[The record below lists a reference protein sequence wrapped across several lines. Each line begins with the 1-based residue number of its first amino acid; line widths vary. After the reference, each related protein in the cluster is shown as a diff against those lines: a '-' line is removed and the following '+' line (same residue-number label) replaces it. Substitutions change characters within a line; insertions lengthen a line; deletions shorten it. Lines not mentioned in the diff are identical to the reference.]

1 MQYILYPIAILV
13 LFAVINY
20 LVAFLFIF
28 KSVFRRP
35 KYDIINS
42 KQVPVYLEQL
52 FKGAISELEEF
63 GFKACCYIQVEPII
77 QIHPPTVVEILLYNQ
92 ALKSYAKVGIRYPL
106 EAVNLFD
113 IEFYTFFQDGSLLL
127 TMNGKAD
134 GVFGETPNF
143 TIQDA
148 YTAETLLQWQLHQH
162 TVEKINI
169 TKPAIGLSPN
179 KFATALEKFSNKH
192 LDYLFKAGKLRL
204 VGEKEYNPTLQVAW
218 KVAKKLVDGKH
229 KVTKILN
236 QRLLAAKT
244 NPEMRVDIPVELEV
258 EGFKRTEIQN
268 QGLVDGKF
276 RAWMLL
282 ISFGLFVASFMHM
295 FEIHRLAIFVLVIML
310 HEAGHLIA
318 MHLCGYRDTSMLFLP
333 FLGAVATASQKYDT
347 TLAQNIWV
355 LLAGPLP
362 GLILGIFLA
371 FISGSTND
379 LFWIKD
385 TAWMLIGLNLI
396 NLLPIY
402 PLDGGK
408 IANLLVFSRFA
419 YIDVLF
425 KLFGLIVLGCLSISQ
440 PILLI
445 FVILTSLSIP
455 QSFRAAK
462 ANSKLQRLLKQTK
475 PTNQDNLIHNIFKYF
490 KYLEYN
496 KLPVATRNFLVKDII
511 RRYNESQGK
520 WITRISLIFLYCGS
534 LLGGLTGSL
543 YAISPRAV
551 SLLSKIPLMLDKPQ
565 QRRERFLSMQK
576 HEIEKAT
583 AILQKN
589 PNDINAYMKRAKAF
603 KTLRD
608 NKGALADYNQ
618 IVRLQPNHTQHRFT
632 RAYLNSQLGN
642 IKAEIQEYDDL
653 LKLNHQP
660 HFIYYQRAE
669 ARTKLRDYQ
678 GAIADYNQVIKLKP
692 KIAWNYINRG
702 YVRIQLKDYKG
713 ALADANKAIQL
724 EPQLHDA
731 YALRSQ
737 VYRKL
742 GNNKAEKADKQ
753 KAVALEQVW
762 EETRQD

>member
-35 KYDIINS
+35 KYEIINS
-42 KQVPVYLEQL
+42 KQVPLYLQQL
-52 FKGAISELEEF
+52 FKGAISELEEL
-63 GFKACCYIQVEPII
+63 GFKACCYVQVEPML
-77 QIHPPTVVEILLYNQ
+77 QIDPPTVVEILLYNQ
-92 ALKSYAKVGIRYPL
+92 SLKSYAKVGIRYPL

-113 IEFYTFFQDGSLLL
+113 IEFYTFFQDSSLLL

-134 GVFGETPNF
+134 GVIGETPNF

-148 YTAETLLQWQLHQH
+148 YTPETLVQWQLHQD
-162 TVEKINI
+162 TVEKVSIA
-169 TKPAIGLSPN
+169 KPAIGLSPD
-179 KFATALEKFSNKH
+179 KFTIALEKFSNKH
-192 LDYLFKAGKLRL
+192 LNYLFKAGKLRL
-204 VGEKEYNPTLQVAW
+204 VEEKKYSLTLQGAW

-229 KVTKILN
+229 KVTKIIN

-258 EGFKRTEIQN
+258 EGFKRTESQN
-268 QGLVDGKF
+268 KGLVDGKF
-276 RAWMLL
+276 RAWMLF

-347 TLAQNIWV
+347 TLTQNVWV

-371 FISGSTND
+371 FISGNTID
-379 LFWIKD
+379 VVWVKD

-408 IANLLVFSRFA
+408 IANLLLFSRFA
-419 YIDVLF
+419 YSDVLF
-425 KLFGLIVLGCLSISQ
+425 QLFGLFVLARLSISQ
-440 PILLI
+440 PILFI
-445 FVILTSLSIP
+445 FILLTAFSIP

-462 ANSKLQRLLKQTK
+462 ANSKLQRLLKQSK
-475 PTNQDNLIHNIFKYF
+475 PSNQDNLINNVYIYF
-490 KYLEYN
+490 KQFGYN
-496 KLPVATRNFLVKDII
+496 NLPAASRNFLVKDII

-520 WITRISLIFLYCGS
+520 WITRISLIVLYCGS
-534 LLGGLTGSL
+534 LLGALTGSL
-543 YAISPRAV
+543 YAISPRAI
-551 SLLSKIPLMLDKPQ
+551 SFLSEIPHILEKPQ

-576 HEIEKAT
+576 HEIQKAT
-583 AILQKN
+583 AILQQN
-589 PNDINAYMKRAKAF
+589 PNDVDTYIKRARAF
-603 KTLRD
+603 KVMRHH
-608 NKGALADYNQ
+608 KGALTDYNQ
-618 IVRLQPNHTQHRFT
+618 IVRLQPNDTKHRFI
-632 RAYLNSQLGN
+632 RASLNSQLGN
-642 IKAEIQEYDDL
+642 IKAEIQDYDYL
-653 LKLNHQP
+653 LKLNHKP
-660 HFIYYQRAE
+660 HIVYYQRAE
-669 ARTKLRDYQ
+669 ARTKLRDYF
-678 GAIADYNQVIKLKP
+678 GAIADYNQVIKLNP
-692 KIAWNYINRG
+692 KSYWNYINRG
-702 YVRIQLKDYKG
+702 YIYIQLKDYKG

-737 VYRKL
+737 VYSKL

-753 KAVALEQVW
+753 KAIALEQAL
-762 EETRQD
+762 EETPQD